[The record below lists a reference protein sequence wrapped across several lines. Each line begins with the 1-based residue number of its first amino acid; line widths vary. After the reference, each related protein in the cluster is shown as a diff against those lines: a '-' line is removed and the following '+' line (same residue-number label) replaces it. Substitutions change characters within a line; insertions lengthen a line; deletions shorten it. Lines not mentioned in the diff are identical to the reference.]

1 MKCFKNSLTLSVLLI
16 LITVPAL
23 AMSQSGLDEQAK
35 KAVQSGNVDFLERW
49 IKNGGDIHQRTEH
62 DNTLLIMAAKIGDKR
77 TIDFL
82 LSQQP
87 KVNHQNKA
95 GATPLMIAA
104 KYGQEHVVDM
114 LLDNGADPTL
124 RNESGSSA
132 AQFAL
137 AYDHQELY
145 QKLERA
151 MKVQYRNSQQGTPN
165 S

>member
-1 MKCFKNSLTLSVLLI
+1 MKCFKNSLTFSVLLFV
-16 LITVPAL
+16 ITLPAL
-23 AMSQSGLDEQAK
+23 AMSQSGLDEKAK
-35 KAVQSGNVDFLERW
+35 KAVQSGNVDLLKRW
-49 IKNGGDIHQRTEH
+49 IKNGGDIHQTTEN

-95 GATPLMIAA
+95 GATALMIAA
-104 KYGQEHVVDM
+104 KYGQEHVVNI
-114 LLDNGADPTL
+114 LLDYGADPTL

-137 AYDHQELY
+137 AYDHHKLT

-151 MKVQYRNSQQGTPN
+151 MMAQYRKSQQGTPN

>member
-1 MKCFKNSLTLSVLLI
+1 MQCSKKSLTLSVLLFAI
-16 LITVPAL
+16 IVPAL
-23 AMSQSGLDEQAK
+23 AMSQSGLDEKAK
-35 KAVQSGNVDFLERW
+35 KAVQSGNVDLLERW
-49 IKNGGDIHQRTEH
+49 IKNGGDIHQTTEH

-82 LSQQP
+82 LSKQP
-87 KVNHQNKA
+87 KINHQNKA
-95 GATPLMIAA
+95 GATALMVAA
-104 KYGQEHVVDM
+104 KYGQDHVVDM

-151 MKVQYRNSQQGTPN
+151 MMAQYRKSQQVTP
-165 S
+165 SS